1 MQDDKET
8 GLLFFKENMDVSENK
23 MNFIKKYIEILDF
36 YQAKLNLIGNS
47 TRKNIWVR
55 HILDSAQI
63 INFLPEQNKNDFLL
77 DVGTGAG
84 FPGIILSILGRKD
97 IILCDKSPKKT
108 RFLEVV
114 VKECKLKVGLVKG
127 KVEHYNNKNIKII
140 VSRAYSP
147 LNTFFQSVKH
157 LISPETIFVIHKGK
171 KYKEEIEVAKKYY
184 LFSVNCYSSITDSF
198 GKILKIKNVVQIN
211 ES

>member
-97 IILCDKSPKKT
+97 IILCDKSPKT
-108 RFLEVV
+108 
-114 VKECKLKVGLVKG
+114 
-127 KVEHYNNKNIKII
+127 
-140 VSRAYSP
+140 S
-147 LNTFFQSVKH
+147 
-157 LISPETIFVIHKGK
+157 
-171 KYKEEIEVAKKYY
+171 
-184 LFSVNCYSSITDSF
+184 
-198 GKILKIKNVVQIN
+198 
-211 ES
+211 ESEG